1 MGFSFPLIRFVENV
15 KNGQKFE
22 CCSALRTRLCD
33 RQQKHKWILKRS
45 NQFEFTEI
53 AEIQRKIHFSFSWFY
68 LPYFHQCKPR
78 FKIWLGTVNC
88 GLHSNSQSSTKAPSW
103 RIACQ
108 SLKSLQNRKFDGKI
122 FDLQWK
128 FFASLTAFD
137 RRRLILNRI
146 GMMKR
151 EFALKVC
158 KSFRKQRFGRRG
170 G

>member
-1 MGFSFPLIRFVENV
+1 MLL
-15 KNGQKFE
+15 
-22 CCSALRTRLCD
+22 CARTRLCD

-53 AEIQRKIHFSFSWFY
+53 AVNVSAEIRQKKIT
-68 LPYFHQCKPR
+68 LAFHDFIYR
-78 FKIWLGTVNC
+78 TFINVSR
-88 GLHSNSQSSTKAPSW
+88 GL
-103 RIACQ
+103 
-108 SLKSLQNRKFDGKI
+108 KFDWVLLTAVYIRIRNRVQKRHLGELHVNHWNREFDEKL

-158 KSFRKQRFGRRG
+158 KSFRKQRFGRRRG
-170 G
+170 